1 MTIAFKNARL
11 RALLSDDRRLTKR
24 YGPDMARQVQKR
36 MRQLK
41 DYDNLRLLMAGPGG
55 CHLLTRER
63 AGSFALNLPR
73 GWRLVFEPAAPPPR
87 LGDGGIDLKRVS
99 SVVITELVDYHRG

>member
-11 RALLSDDRRLTKR
+11 QALLSNDRQLTKR
-24 YGPDMARQVQKR
+24 YGPDVAKQVRKR

-41 DYDNLRLLMAGPGG
+41 DAQTLERLMTAPGG

-63 AGSFALNLPR
+63 AGSFALDLPR
-73 GWRLVFEPAAPPPR
+73 GRRLIFQPATPPPL

>member
-11 RALLSDDRRLTKR
+11 QALLSDDRRLTKR
-24 YGPDMARQVQKR
+24 YGPNVARQVQKR

-41 DYDNLRLLMAGPGG
+41 DYDNLHLLMTGPGR
-55 CHLLTRER
+55 CHPLTRER
-63 AGSFALNLPR
+63 AGSFALDLPR
-73 GWRLVFEPAAPPPR
+73 GRRLIFQPATPPPL